1 MTTKNNKVKV
11 YGPLVNDLQIYLENR
26 QMEESSLYSAID
38 FEETERNYGTGKLA
52 GVVEVTLLTLI
63 TFGADIV
70 KDFFKDYIKDVI
82 SSKKNHS
89 AVYKLKNDTGEEL
102 SITINKLDMK
112 EIKKLIEEFKGS
124 IVEISSSEV

>member
-52 GVVEVTLLTLI
+52 GVVEVRHCHAFMFAGGRSCGPCVTRRRVDP
-63 TFGADIV
+63 FGAR
-70 KDFFKDYIKDVI
+70 
-82 SSKKNHS
+82 
-89 AVYKLKNDTGEEL
+89 
-102 SITINKLDMK
+102 
-112 EIKKLIEEFKGS
+112 
-124 IVEISSSEV
+124 EV